1 MIKKSFYLPIAG
13 TVILVIAG
21 FAIMSI
27 DFNQSEIITEKD
39 TLQSFTDTT
48 TTPIVTTVSHEI
60 SKAQVNLI
68 KVIPVESESIKVTPT
83 IKNSESSD
91 LQEFLIQSAFAIP
104 SGQLAVTIDEW
115 TVPTAGSSPLF
126 VAVDGSDNVYFTER
140 LVNKIA
146 RLDPLTNVITEWG
159 VPTASFRIEGVAVD
173 GSDNVYFTEGSVN
186 KIARLDPLTN
196 VITEWTVPT
205 ANADTLGVAVDS
217 FDNVYFTESDGNKIG
232 KMS

>member
-1 MIKKSFYLPIAG
+1 MAS
-13 TVILVIAG
+13 TVILIIAG

-60 SKAQVNLI
+60 SKAQVNLV

-83 IKNSESSD
+83 IKTSEYSE

-115 TVPTAGSSPLF
+115 TVPTATSGP
-126 VAVDGSDNVYFTER
+126 AGITVDGSGDVFFTE
-140 LVNKIA
+140 
-146 RLDPLTNVITEWG
+146 
-159 VPTASFRIEGVAVD
+159 F
-173 GSDNVYFTEGSVN
+173 
-186 KIARLDPLTN
+186 
-196 VITEWTVPT
+196 
-205 ANADTLGVAVDS
+205 DT
-217 FDNVYFTESDGNKIG
+217 NKIG
-232 KMS
+232 RMS